1 MDTLQAEVSAFA
13 GLQDLKPLLHS
24 PGPCISI
31 YLPLAA
37 ANPKAN
43 ALAWR
48 EVLQQLRQPVEAFGV
63 EAQTL
68 LTSLDGADNILH
80 NPEPHSQSISVFR
93 SPSIFHVNWLAEPVA
108 LRGIVGAQFFIR
120 PLLPALAKPNVFYL
134 LALSQKDVRLLRCTQ
149 SSSAAVPLPSAVA
162 TSYDTYMNSAQP
174 DHASIDRTSAGPSA
188 GHTKGIVASYD
199 TTRESK
205 SDYLA
210 HFFRQVDRGLNET
223 LRGSVDPL
231 VLAGVDYELAQ
242 YRSLNTYPHLTDSEV
257 HGAPNSLKSG
267 EMHARALDALA
278 SSADTKADAILAE
291 YNHKVGGGA
300 SNRLKDIVTAAHDG
314 RILKLLVSDSLE
326 TAGVFDEASHT
337 VSGRTASPGEHD
349 DLLNDAA
356 VQTLLHAGE
365 VLSLPNQKIPNGAP
379 AAAIFRY

>member
-1 MDTLQAEVSAFA
+1 METLQAEVSAFA
-13 GLQDLKPLLHS
+13 GLHDLKPLLDS

-31 YLPLAA
+31 YLPLVA

-48 EVLQQLRQPVEAFGV
+48 EALQQLRQPVEALGV
-63 EAQTL
+63 EAQAL
-68 LTSLDGADNILH
+68 LDSLAGSDNILQ
-80 NPEPHSQSISVFR
+80 NPEPHSQSIAVFR
-93 SPSIFHVNWLAEPVA
+93 SPSVFHGNWLAHSVA
-108 LRGIVGAQFFIR
+108 PRAVVGSHFFIR
-120 PLLPALAKPNVFYL
+120 PLLPALATPNVFYL
-134 LALSQKDVRLLRCTQ
+134 LALSQKDVRLLRCTPN
-149 SSSAAVPLPSAVA
+149 SSAAVPMPSGVA
-162 TSYDTYMNSAQP
+162 TSYDTYMNTAQP

-199 TTRESK
+199 TTRENK

-210 HFFRQVDRGLNET
+210 HFFRQVDHGLNET
-223 LRGSVDPL
+223 LRGSADPL

-242 YRSLNTYPHLTDSEV
+242 YRSLNSYPHLSEDEV

-267 EMHARALDALA
+267 EMHARALEALA
-278 SSADTKADAILAE
+278 RSAGKKADVILAE
-291 YNHKVGGGA
+291 YNHKAGGGA
-300 SNRLKDIVTAAHDG
+300 SNRLKDIVAAAHDG
-314 RILKLLVSDSLE
+314 RVLKLLVSDSLE

-337 VSGRTASPGEHD
+337 VSGHAASPGEHE

-365 VLSLPNQKIPNGAP
+365 VLSLPNQKMPNGAP